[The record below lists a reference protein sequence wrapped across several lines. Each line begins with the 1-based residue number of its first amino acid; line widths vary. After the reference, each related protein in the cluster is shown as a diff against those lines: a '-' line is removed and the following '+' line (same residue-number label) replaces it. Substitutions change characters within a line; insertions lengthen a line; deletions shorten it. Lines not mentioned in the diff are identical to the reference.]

1 MRGTTYEQ
9 ANTVPSFAGVDGCR
23 AGWVVVLAH
32 PLAHDAQAHQVTIC
46 ARFDE
51 VLALLP
57 TSTVSA
63 VDIPIGLLAERQP
76 GGRDC
81 DRCARRLLGRLAS
94 SVFTP
99 PSRPLLD
106 ATHYAQV
113 RGHGLSIQ
121 AFNILPKIREVDRV
135 MTPALQQRVYEAHPE
150 LAFQALAGQP
160 LQDRKKIVA
169 GREERLRVL
178 EHIPSPLFHGIRT
191 AFGQVLPACKRTDVA
206 PDDILD
212 AYVLMWTALRI
223 WRAQAQH
230 VPRSPQHDARGL
242 RMEIWY

>member
-1 MRGTTYEQ
+1 MHGTTNRQ
-9 ANTVPSFAGVDGCR
+9 ANTVPLMAGVDGCR
-23 AGWVVVLAH
+23 AGWLVVLAY
-32 PLAHDAQAHQVTIC
+32 PLARNAHEHQVTVC

-57 TSTVSA
+57 PSTVSA
-63 VDIPIGLLAERQP
+63 VDIPIGLLVEQQP

-81 DRCARRLLGRLAS
+81 DRCARRWLERLSS

-99 PSRPLLD
+99 PTRPLVD

-113 RGHGLSIQ
+113 RGHGVSIQ

-135 MTPALQQRVYEAHPE
+135 MTPTLQQRVYEAHPE
-150 LAFQALAGQP
+150 LAFQFLAGHP
-160 LQDRKKIVA
+160 LQDRKKTVA
-169 GREERLRVL
+169 GRAERLRIL
-178 EHIPSPLFHGIRT
+178 ETIPSPWFHGIRV
-191 AFGQVLPACKRTDVA
+191 AFEQVLHACKRTDVA

-223 WRAQAQH
+223 WRAQAH
-230 VPRSPQHDARGL
+230 RVPRIPQHDARGISL
-242 RMEIWY
+242 EILY

>member
-1 MRGTTYEQ
+1 MRDTTDEQ
-9 ANTVPSFAGVDGCR
+9 AQAVPSFAGIDGCR

-32 PLAHDAQAHQVTIC
+32 PLARDAQAHQVTVC
-46 ARFDE
+46 ARFDD

-57 TSTVSA
+57 TSAVSA

-81 DRCARRLLGRLAS
+81 DRCARGLLGRRAS

-99 PSRPLLD
+99 PTRPLLD

-135 MTPALQQRVYEAHPE
+135 MTPVLQQRVYEAHPE

-160 LQDRKKIVA
+160 IQNRKKTVA
-169 GREERLRVL
+169 GREERLLIL
-178 EHIPSPLFHGIRT
+178 ENIPSPLFHGIRT
-191 AFGQVLPACKRTDVA
+191 AFGHILHACKRADVA

-223 WRAQAQH
+223 WHAQAH
-230 VPRSPQHDARGL
+230 RVPRIPQHDARGL

>member
-1 MRGTTYEQ
+1 MPGTPY
-9 ANTVPSFAGVDGCR
+9 APSDTMPSMAGVDGCR

-32 PLAHDAQAHQVTIC
+32 PLAHNAQEHQVTIC
-46 ARFDE
+46 SRFDD

-57 TSTVSA
+57 PSTVSA
-63 VDIPIGLLAERQP
+63 VDIPIGLLAERRP

-81 DRCARRLLGRLAS
+81 DRCARRLLGRRAS

-99 PSRPLLD
+99 PTRPLLD

-135 MTPALQQRVYEAHPE
+135 MTPVLQQQVYEAHPE

-160 LQDRKKIVA
+160 IRGRKKTVA
-169 GREERLRVL
+169 GREERLRAL
-178 EHIPSPLFHGIRT
+178 ENTPSPLFHGIRT
-191 AFGQVLPACKRTDVA
+191 TFGHILHACKRAGVA

-212 AYVLMWTALRI
+212 AYVLVWTALRI
-223 WRAQAQH
+223 WRAQAQR
-230 VPRSPQHDARGL
+230 VPRTPPHDARGL

>member
-1 MRGTTYEQ
+1 MRSTTR
-9 ANTVPSFAGVDGCR
+9 ALSNTVPSLAGIDGGR
-23 AGWVVVLAH
+23 AGWLVVLAH
-32 PLAHDAQAHQVTIC
+32 PFARNAQEHQVTVC
-46 ARFDE
+46 PRFDD

-63 VDIPIGLLAERQP
+63 VDIPIGLLAEQQP

-81 DRCARRLLGRLAS
+81 DRCARRLLGRRAS

-99 PSRPLLD
+99 PTRSLLD

-121 AFNILPKIREVDRV
+121 AFNILSKIREVDRV
-135 MTPALQQRVYEAHPE
+135 MTPVLQQRVYEAHPE
-150 LAFQALAGQP
+150 LAFQALAGHP
-160 LQDRKKIVA
+160 IQDRKKTVT

-178 EHIPSPLFHGIRT
+178 ENILSPLFHGIRT
-191 AFGQVLPACKRTDVA
+191 AFASVLHACKRADVA

-212 AYVLMWTALRI
+212 AYVLVWTALRI
-223 WRAQAQH
+223 WHAQAH
-230 VPRSPQHDARGL
+230 RVPRIPRHDARGL

>member
-1 MRGTTYEQ
+1 MRDTTDEQ
-9 ANTVPSFAGVDGCR
+9 AQAVPSFAGVDGCR
-23 AGWVVVLAH
+23 AGWVVVLVH
-32 PLAHDAQAHQVTIC
+32 PLACDAQEHQVTIC
-46 ARFDE
+46 TRFED

-57 TSTVSA
+57 TSAVSA
-63 VDIPIGLLAERQP
+63 IDIPIGLLAERQP

-81 DRCARRLLGRLAS
+81 DRCARRLLGRRAS

-99 PSRPLLD
+99 PTRALLD

-135 MTPALQQRVYEAHPE
+135 MSPVLQQRVYEAHPE
-150 LAFQALAGQP
+150 LAFQSLAGHP
-160 LQDRKKIVA
+160 LQNRKKTVA

-178 EHIPSPLFHGIRT
+178 EHIPSPLFHGIRA
-191 AFGQVLPACKRTDVA
+191 AFERILHAYKRTDVA

-223 WRAQAQH
+223 WRARAH
-230 VPRSPQHDARGL
+230 RVPDVPSYDARGL

>member
-1 MRGTTYEQ
+1 MI
-9 ANTVPSFAGVDGCR
+9 AGVDGCR
-23 AGWVVVLAH
+23 AGWLVVLAH
-32 PLAHDAQAHQVTIC
+32 PLARNAHEHQVTVC
-46 ARFDE
+46 ARFDD

-57 TSTVSA
+57 TSAVSA
-63 VDIPIGLLAERQP
+63 VDIPIGLLAEQQP

-81 DRCARRLLGRLAS
+81 DRCARRLLGRRAS

-99 PSRPLLD
+99 PTRPLLD

-160 LQDRKKIVA
+160 LQNRKKTVA

-178 EHIPSPLFHGIRT
+178 ENIPSPLFHGIRT
-191 AFGQVLPACKRTDVA
+191 AFGHILHACRRADVA

-223 WRAQAQH
+223 WRAQAYR

>member
-1 MRGTTYEQ
+1 MI
-9 ANTVPSFAGVDGCR
+9 AGIDGCR

-32 PLAHDAQAHQVTIC
+32 PLARDAQAHQVTIC

-57 TSTVSA
+57 SSTVSA
-63 VDIPIGLLAERQP
+63 VDIPIGLLAEHQP

-81 DRCARRLLGRLAS
+81 DRCARRLLGRRAS

-99 PSRPLLD
+99 PTRPLLD
-106 ATHYAQV
+106 ATHYSQV

-150 LAFQALAGQP
+150 LAFQSLAGHP
-160 LQDRKKIVA
+160 LQHRKKTVA

-178 EHIPSPLFHGIRT
+178 DNIPSLLFHGIR
-191 AFGQVLPACKRTDVA
+191 AACERILRGCKRTDVA

-212 AYVLMWTALRI
+212 AYVLLWTALRI
-223 WRAQAQH
+223 WRAQAH
-230 VPRSPQHDARGL
+230 CVPRIPPHDARGL

>member
-1 MRGTTYEQ
+1 MRDTTSEP
-9 ANTVPSFAGVDGCR
+9 ANPVPSFAGIDGCR

-32 PLAHDAQAHQVTIC
+32 PLARNAQEHQVMIC

-57 TSTVSA
+57 PSTISA
-63 VDIPIGLLAERQP
+63 VDIPIGLLAEWQP

-81 DRCARRLLGRLAS
+81 DRGARRLLGRRAS

-99 PSRPLLD
+99 PTRPLLD

-121 AFNILPKIREVDRV
+121 SFNILPKIREVDRV
-135 MTPALQQRVYEAHPE
+135 MTPTLQQRVYEAHPE
-150 LAFQALAGQP
+150 LAFQTLAGHP
-160 LQDRKKIVA
+160 IQDSKKVVA
-169 GREERLRVL
+169 GREARLRVL
-178 EHIPSPLFHGIRT
+178 ETIPSPLFHEIRT
-191 AFGQVLPACKRTDVA
+191 AFGHILQACKRPDVA

-212 AYVLMWTALRI
+212 A
-223 WRAQAQH
+223 
-230 VPRSPQHDARGL
+230 
-242 RMEIWY
+242 

>member
-1 MRGTTYEQ
+1 MSEPEKP
-9 ANTVPSFAGVDGCR
+9 VPSIAGVDGCR
-23 AGWVVVLAH
+23 AGWLVVLAH
-32 PLAHDAQAHQVTIC
+32 PLARAAQEHQVTIC
-46 ARFDE
+46 VTFAD

-57 TSTVSA
+57 TSGICA

-81 DRCARRLLGRLAS
+81 DRGARRLLGRRAS

-99 PSRPLLD
+99 PTRSLLE
-106 ATHYAQV
+106 AAHYAQV

-121 AFNILPKIREVDRV
+121 AFNILPKIREVERV
-135 MTPALQQRVYEAHPE
+135 MTQGLQQRVYEAHPE
-150 LAFQALAGQP
+150 LAFRTLAGQP
-160 LQDRKKIVA
+160 LQESKKTVA
-169 GREERLRVL
+169 GREARLQEL
-178 EHIPSPLFHGIRT
+178 EHIPSLLFHGIR
-191 AFGQVLPACKRTDVA
+191 AAYEHVLRTYKRADVA

-223 WRAQAQH
+223 WRRQARR
-230 VPRSPQHDARGL
+230 VPCSPRLDARGL

>member
-1 MRGTTYEQ
+1 MREKTHEQ
-9 ANTVPSFAGVDGCR
+9 ANAGPSIAGVDGCR

-32 PLAHDAQAHQVTIC
+32 PLARDAQEHQVTVC
-46 ARFDE
+46 ARFDD

-57 TSTVSA
+57 TSAVSA
-63 VDIPIGLLAERQP
+63 VDIPIGLLTEQQP

-81 DRCARRLLGRLAS
+81 DRCARRLLGRRAS

-99 PSRPLLD
+99 PTRALLD

-121 AFNILPKIREVDRV
+121 SFNILPKIREVDRI
-135 MTPALQQRVYEAHPE
+135 MTSALQQQVYEAHPE
-150 LAFQALAGQP
+150 LAFQALAGHP
-160 LQDRKKIVA
+160 LQHRKQTVA

-178 EHIPSPLFHGIRT
+178 DNIPSPLFHGIRA
-191 AFGQVLPACKRTDVA
+191 AFERILRAYKRTDVA

-212 AYVLMWTALRI
+212 AYVLVWTALRI
-223 WRAQAQH
+223 WHAQAH
-230 VPRSPQHDARGL
+230 RVPRVPPSDARGL

>member
-1 MRGTTYEQ
+1 M
-9 ANTVPSFAGVDGCR
+9 
-23 AGWVVVLAH
+23 
-32 PLAHDAQAHQVTIC
+32 IC

-57 TSTVSA
+57 PSTISA
-63 VDIPIGLLAERQP
+63 VDIPIGLLAEQQP

-81 DRCARRLLGRLAS
+81 DRCARRLLGRRAS

-99 PSRPLLD
+99 PTRPLLD

-160 LQDRKKIVA
+160 IQDRKKTVA
-169 GREERLRVL
+169 GREERLLIL
-178 EHIPSPLFHGIRT
+178 ENIPSPLFYGIRT
-191 AFGQVLPACKRTDVA
+191 AFGHILHACKRADVA

-212 AYVLMWTALRI
+212 AYVLMWTARRI
-223 WRAQAQH
+223 WRAQAQR
-230 VPRSPQHDARGL
+230 VPCNPLYDARGL

>member
-1 MRGTTYEQ
+1 MHGTTDEQ
-9 ANTVPSFAGVDGCR
+9 ATMVPSIAGVDGCR
-23 AGWVVVLAH
+23 AGWFVVLAH
-32 PLAHDAQAHQVTIC
+32 PLTRDAQEHQVTVC

-81 DRCARRLLGRLAS
+81 DRCARRLLGRRAS

-99 PSRPLLD
+99 PPRPLLD

-113 RGHGLSIQ
+113 RRHGLSIQ

-135 MTPALQQRVYEAHPE
+135 ITPALQQHVYEAHPE
-150 LAFQALAGQP
+150 LAFQALAGHP
-160 LQDRKKIVA
+160 LQDRKKTVA

-178 EHIPSPLFHGIRT
+178 ENIPSPLFHGIRA
-191 AFGQVLPACKRTDVA
+191 AFERILHACKRTDVA

-223 WRAQAQH
+223 WRAQAQW
-230 VPRSPQHDARGL
+230 VPRVPPYDARGL

>member
-1 MRGTTYEQ
+1 MRETTHEQ
-9 ANTVPSFAGVDGCR
+9 AHTMPSFAGIDGCR
-23 AGWVVVLAH
+23 AGWLVVLAH
-32 PLAHDAQAHQVTIC
+32 PLARHAQEHQVTIC
-46 ARFDE
+46 ARFDD

-57 TSTVSA
+57 TSAVSA
-63 VDIPIGLLAERQP
+63 VDIPIGLLVEQQP

-81 DRCARRLLGRLAS
+81 DRCARRLLGRRAS

-99 PSRPLLD
+99 PTRPLLD

-135 MTPALQQRVYEAHPE
+135 MTPVLQQQVYEAHPE
-150 LAFQALAGQP
+150 LAFQALAGHP
-160 LQDRKKIVA
+160 IQDRKKTVA

-178 EHIPSPLFHGIRT
+178 ETIPSPWFYGIRA
-191 AFGQVLPACKRTDVA
+191 AFEHVQHTCKRADVA

-212 AYVLMWTALRI
+212 AYVLVWTALRI
-223 WRAQAQH
+223 WRAQAQR

>member
-1 MRGTTYEQ
+1 MRETTHEQ
-9 ANTVPSFAGVDGCR
+9 ANPGPSMAGVDGCR
-23 AGWVVVLAH
+23 AGWLVVLAH
-32 PLAHDAQAHQVTIC
+32 PRARDAQEHQVTVC
-46 ARFDE
+46 ARFDD

-57 TSTVSA
+57 TSAVSA

-81 DRCARRLLGRLAS
+81 DRCARRLLGRRAS

-99 PSRPLLD
+99 PTRPLLD

-113 RGHGLSIQ
+113 RRHGLSIQ

-135 MTPALQQRVYEAHPE
+135 MTPALQQWVYEAHPE
-150 LAFQALAGQP
+150 LAFQALAGHP

-169 GREERLRVL
+169 GREERLRLL
-178 EHIPSPLFHGIRT
+178 ETIPSPLFHGIRT
-191 AFGQVLPACKRTDVA
+191 AFEHVLHACKRTDVA

-212 AYVLMWTALRI
+212 AYVLVWTALRI
-223 WRAQAQH
+223 WRAQAH
-230 VPRSPQHDARGL
+230 RVPRSPQHDARGL

>member
-1 MRGTTYEQ
+1 MRGTTREQ
-9 ANTVPSFAGVDGCR
+9 ANTMPSIAGVDGCR

-32 PLAHDAQAHQVTIC
+32 PLARDAQEHQVTIC
-46 ARFDE
+46 TRFND

-63 VDIPIGLLAERQP
+63 VDIPIGLLAEWQP

-81 DRCARRLLGRLAS
+81 DRCARRLLGRRAS

-99 PSRPLLD
+99 PTRPLLD

-121 AFNILPKIREVDRV
+121 AFNILPKIREVDGV
-135 MTPALQQRVYEAHPE
+135 MTTALQQRVYEAHPE
-150 LAFQALAGQP
+150 LAFQALAGRP
-160 LQDRKKIVA
+160 VQDRKKTVA
-169 GREERLRVL
+169 GRAERLRLL
-178 EHIPSPLFHGIRT
+178 ETIPSPWFHGIRA
-191 AFGQVLPACKRTDVA
+191 AFEQGLHACKRTDVA

-223 WRAQAQH
+223 WRAQAH
-230 VPRSPQHDARGL
+230 RVPRIPQHDARGL

>member
-1 MRGTTYEQ
+1 MRGTTNQQ
-9 ANTVPSFAGVDGCR
+9 ANTVPWMAGVDGCR
-23 AGWVVVLAH
+23 AGWLVVLAH
-32 PLAHDAQAHQVTIC
+32 PLARHAQEHQVTIC
-46 ARFDE
+46 ARFDD

-57 TSTVSA
+57 TSSVSA
-63 VDIPIGLLAERQP
+63 VDIPIGLLVEQQP

-81 DRCARRLLGRLAS
+81 DRCARRLLGRRAS

-99 PSRPLLD
+99 PTRPLLD

-135 MTPALQQRVYEAHPE
+135 MTPTLQQRVYEAHPE
-150 LAFQALAGQP
+150 LAFQFLAGHP
-160 LQDRKKIVA
+160 LQDRKKTVA
-169 GREERLRVL
+169 GREERLRLL
-178 EHIPSPLFHGIRT
+178 ETIPSPWFHGIRA
-191 AFGQVLPACKRTDVA
+191 AFEQVLHTCKRTDVA

-223 WRAQAQH
+223 WRAQAH
-230 VPRSPQHDARGL
+230 RVPRSPQHDARGL

>member
-1 MRGTTYEQ
+1 MSEPE
-9 ANTVPSFAGVDGCR
+9 NPVPPLAGVDGCR
-23 AGWVVVLAH
+23 AGWLVALAH
-32 PLAHDAQAHQVTIC
+32 PWARAAQEHQVTLC
-46 ARFDE
+46 PRFDD
-51 VLALLP
+51 VLTLLP
-57 TSTVSA
+57 ASA
-63 VDIPIGLLAERQP
+63 VCSVDIPIGLLAERQP

-81 DRCARRLLGRLAS
+81 DRCARRLLGRRAS

-99 PSRPLLD
+99 PTRPLLE

-135 MTPALQQRVYEAHPE
+135 MTPSLQQQVYEAHPE
-150 LAFQALAGQP
+150 LAFRALAGHPIQES
-160 LQDRKKIVA
+160 KKTVA
-169 GREERLRVL
+169 GREARLQVL
-178 EHIPSPLFHGIRT
+178 EHIPSLLFHGIR
-191 AFGQVLPACKRTDVA
+191 AAYEHVLRTCKRTDVA

-223 WRAQAQH
+223 WRAQARR
-230 VPRSPQHDARGL
+230 VPCVPLLDARGL

>member
-1 MRGTTYEQ
+1 MRDTASEH
-9 ANTVPSFAGVDGCR
+9 ANSVPSLAGVDGCH
-23 AGWVVVLAH
+23 AGWLVILAH
-32 PLAHDAQAHQVTIC
+32 PLARDAQEHQVMVC

-63 VDIPIGLLAERQP
+63 VDIPIGLLAEQQP

-81 DRCARRLLGRLAS
+81 DRCARRLLGRRAS

-99 PSRPLLD
+99 PTRPLLD

-121 AFNILPKIREVDRV
+121 AFNILPKIREVDRI

-150 LAFQALAGQP
+150 LAFQTLAGHP
-160 LQDRKKIVA
+160 LQDRKKTVA

-178 EHIPSPLFHGIRT
+178 DKIPSLLFHGIRT
-191 AFGQVLPACKRTDVA
+191 AFAHVLHTYKRADVA

-212 AYVLMWTALRI
+212 AYVLVWTALRI
-223 WRAQAQH
+223 WRAQAH
-230 VPRSPQHDARGL
+230 CVPRIPPHDARGL

>member
-1 MRGTTYEQ
+1 MPDITDEP
-9 ANTVPSFAGVDGCR
+9 ASAEPPFAGIDGCR

-32 PLAHDAQAHQVTIC
+32 PLARHAQEHQVTIC
-46 ARFDE
+46 KKFDD

-57 TSTVSA
+57 TAAVSA
-63 VDIPIGLLAERQP
+63 VDIPIGLLEKQRP

-81 DRCARRLLGRLAS
+81 DRCARRLLGRRAS

-99 PSRPLLD
+99 PTRPLLD

-150 LAFQALAGQP
+150 MAFQSLAGHP
-160 LQDRKKIVA
+160 IQDRKKTVA
-169 GREERLRVL
+169 GRAARLRVL
-178 EHIPSPLFHGIRT
+178 DNIPDPLFHGIRA
-191 AFGQVLPACKRTDVA
+191 AFERILRECKRTDVA

-212 AYVLMWTALRI
+212 AYVLMWTARRI
-223 WRAQAQH
+223 WQAH
-230 VPRSPQHDARGL
+230 AHRVPRIPPHDARGL

>member
-1 MRGTTYEQ
+1 MSEPENPMP
-9 ANTVPSFAGVDGCR
+9 ALAGVDGCH
-23 AGWVVVLAH
+23 AGWLVVLAH
-32 PLAHDAQAHQVTIC
+32 PLARVAQEHQVTIC
-46 ARFDE
+46 TRFDD

-57 TSTVSA
+57 TSAVCA

-81 DRCARRLLGRLAS
+81 DRGARRLLGRRAS

-99 PSRPLLD
+99 PPRPLLP

-121 AFNILPKIREVDRV
+121 AFNILPKIREVDRA
-135 MTPALQQRVYEAHPE
+135 MTPALQQRVYESHPE
-150 LAFQALAGQP
+150 LAFQALAGHP
-160 LQDRKKIVA
+160 IPESKKTVA
-169 GREERLRVL
+169 GHAARLRLL
-178 EHIPSPLFHGIRT
+178 EHIPSRLFHGIRAAYEHALRT
-191 AFGQVLPACKRTDVA
+191 CKRIDVA

-212 AYVLMWTALRI
+212 AYILIWTALRI
-223 WRAQAQH
+223 WRRQARR
-230 VPRSPQHDARGL
+230 VPCVPPLDARGL

>member
-1 MRGTTYEQ
+1 M
-9 ANTVPSFAGVDGCR
+9 
-23 AGWVVVLAH
+23 AH
-32 PLAHDAQAHQVTIC
+32 PLARDAQEHEVTVC
-46 ARFDE
+46 ARFDD

-63 VDIPIGLLAERQP
+63 VDIPIGLLVERQP

-81 DRCARRLLGRLAS
+81 DRCARRLLGRRAS

-99 PSRPLLD
+99 PTLPLLD

-121 AFNILPKIREVDRV
+121 AFNILPKIREVDCV
-135 MTPALQQRVYEAHPE
+135 MSPALQQRVYEAHPE
-150 LAFQALAGQP
+150 LAFQSLAGHP
-160 LQDRKKIVA
+160 LQDRKKTVA

-178 EHIPSPLFHGIRT
+178 ESIPSLLFHEIRT
-191 AFGQVLPACKRTDVA
+191 AFEHVLRTCKRTDVA

-212 AYVLMWTALRI
+212 AYVLVWTALRI
-223 WRAQAQH
+223 WHAQAH
-230 VPRSPQHDARGL
+230 RVPHIPPHDARGL
-242 RMEIWY
+242 RMEIRY

>member
-1 MRGTTYEQ
+1 MRRTTHEP
-9 ANTVPSFAGVDGCR
+9 ANAVPSFAGIDGCR

-32 PLAHDAQAHQVTIC
+32 PLARDAQAHQVTVC
-46 ARFDE
+46 TRFDE

-57 TSTVSA
+57 TSAVSA

-81 DRCARRLLGRLAS
+81 DRCARRLLGRRAS

-99 PSRPLLD
+99 PTRPLLD

-121 AFNILPKIREVDRV
+121 AFNILPKIRDVDRV

-150 LAFQALAGQP
+150 LAFQSLAGHP
-160 LQDRKKIVA
+160 LQDRKKTVA

-178 EHIPSPLFHGIRT
+178 DSIPSLLFHGIRA
-191 AFGQVLPACKRTDVA
+191 AFERLLRECKRADVA

-212 AYVLMWTALRI
+212 AYVLVWTALRI
-223 WRAQAQH
+223 WHAQAH
-230 VPRSPQHDARGL
+230 RVPRIPPHDARGL

>member
-1 MRGTTYEQ
+1 MRDTTNEQ
-9 ANTVPSFAGVDGCR
+9 AHTMPSFAGIDGCR

-32 PLAHDAQAHQVTIC
+32 PLTRHAQAHQMTVCT
-46 ARFDE
+46 RFEE

-57 TSTVSA
+57 PSTVSA
-63 VDIPIGLLAERQP
+63 VDIPIGLLTERQP

-81 DRCARRLLGRLAS
+81 DRCARRLLGRRAS

-99 PSRPLLD
+99 PTRPLLN

-135 MTPALQQRVYEAHPE
+135 MSPVLQQRVYEAHPE
-150 LAFQALAGQP
+150 LAFQALAGCP
-160 LQDRKKIVA
+160 VQDRKKTVA
-169 GREERLRVL
+169 GREERLHVL
-178 EHIPSPLFHGIRT
+178 ENIPSPLFHGIRT
-191 AFGQVLPACKRTDVA
+191 AFGNILRAYKRTDVA

-212 AYVLMWTALRI
+212 AYVLVWTALRI
-223 WRAQAQH
+223 WRAQAQR
-230 VPRSPQHDARGL
+230 VPRSPPHDARGL